1 MRLGARSN
9 AWCVVPAD
17 GPAPAYEL
25 DAVEEAICAVSFPI
39 YDLAF
44 DVRRVGRAFQ
54 IVDGHMTRGTQVPVP
69 AVPREKSHNESR
81 VAVRAP

>member
-1 MRLGARSN
+1 MRLGARFNS
-9 AWCVVPAD
+9 WCGVPAD

-25 DAVEEAICAVSFPI
+25 DAVEEAICAVSVPI

-54 IVDGHMTRGTQVPVP
+54 TVDGHTTRGT
-69 AVPREKSHNESR
+69 R
-81 VAVRAP
+81 